1 MRLTKKILHYVQN
14 DSKSKFRFL
23 DLNTDDYYPSYL
35 DTRRQAG
42 ADGAVQ
48 CRGPD
53 LPFGP
58 ASVSIH
64 GGGCRLVAWD
74 GG

>member
-1 MRLTKKILHYVQN
+1 M
-14 DSKSKFRFL
+14 
-23 DLNTDDYYPSYL
+23 NTDDYYPSYL